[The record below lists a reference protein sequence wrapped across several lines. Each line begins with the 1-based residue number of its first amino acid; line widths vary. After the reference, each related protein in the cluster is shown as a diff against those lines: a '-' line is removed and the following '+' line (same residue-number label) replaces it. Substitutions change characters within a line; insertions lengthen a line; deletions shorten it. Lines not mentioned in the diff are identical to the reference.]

1 MARLEESDNRIPKQ
15 QRESIKLQE
24 EYNEALSFS
33 QSMIGAMNTQINE
46 SIRLNRINGERA
58 LEYLD
63 GLKSGIGTLQGSE
76 QVNKKIVELETE
88 KADIARRYVGANAA
102 LGRQMI
108 ETINLAQEGLQIEE
122 QRLAAT
128 EKVRDVADDMV
139 SSLSSSFDSLTSG
152 LKEIPIVGGML
163 SKVASVGGDA
173 IKSKLGDAAK
183 GFVTNF
189 KGGLDNGLSGMQA
202 LRGAAPALG
211 KSLLAAFASPLVI
224 AGLVVGALAL
234 GIKRFTEIDA
244 AATSFRDNTGLLVS
258 QTKGLQS
265 TISSVSVEYANLGV
279 TAEDVA
285 SAAGEFVNTFDGL
298 QQPAKETV
306 ESLVVMNK
314 NFGVGFSEASKVNK
328 VMQNMGGLSEKQAQ
342 YLSNQ
347 VVQMSKLAG
356 VAPQKVMKDIADNG
370 ADALKYFRGSPAALA
385 KSAVSLAAMGS
396 SLESAA
402 KSSEALL
409 DFESSIANELE
420 ASAML
425 GADINLEKA
434 RAAAFAGDQY
444 AQEQAIMEQ
453 MMKLGDISKMDMYS
467 KEALAKATGKE
478 VDELINMQRIQK
490 QFGNLDEGRLA
501 AAHALIDAGKDITQ
515 VSAADLDLQN
525 KKMASQK
532 DMQSQMDK
540 LSNSTGAISTGF
552 MDMLAPL
559 GTFLIPIITDLSDML
574 GSILLPAFTAIGSAL
589 RIIGGVLGVVWNLF
603 MAILKPIFAITGAI
617 MDGLA
622 KPLNMVADALEP
634 LFAKFGELK
643 DKIMEGIAPILPVFS
658 FIGELLGTVI
668 GGAIDVLVGAFSIL
682 FDFVFGG
689 IDAISGFLQTYLVEP
704 IMSFISTIQSGWEM
718 VKGFFGMGGE
728 EAGGGGATQSVDD
741 GVMQNGQVI
750 STDPADFLI
759 ASKNPSALAGQLSGG
774 GDGGATAA
782 LVSSLIAEMQGMRAD
797 LAAGKIAVNIDGQ
810 RMNAKIAANA
820 VRNPIT

>member
-1 MARLEESDNRIPKQ
+1 MAQLNESDNRIPKQ

-33 QSMIGAMNTQINE
+33 QSMMGAMNTQINE
-46 SIRLNRINGERA
+46 SIRLNGINGQRA
-58 LEYLD
+58 LEYLN

-76 QVNKKIVELETE
+76 QVNKKIVDLETE
-88 KADIARRYVGANAA
+88 KADIARRYVGANAEI
-102 LGRQMI
+102 GRQLI
-108 ETINLAQEGLQIEE
+108 DTINLTQEGLKIEE

-128 EKVRDVADDMV
+128 EKVRDVADDMI

-189 KGGLDNGLSGMQA
+189 KGGLDGGLSGMQA

-211 KSLLAAFASPLVI
+211 KSLMAAFASPLVI
-224 AGLVVGALAL
+224 IGLVVGALAL
-234 GIKRFTEIDA
+234 GMKRFSEIDKA
-244 AATSFRDNTGLLVS
+244 AQQFRDTTGLLNS

-265 TISSVSVEYANLGV
+265 TISSVSVEYANLGATAGDVGKAAASFV
-279 TAEDVA
+279 TA
-285 SAAGEFVNTFDGL
+285 FDGI
-298 QQPAKETV
+298 QQPAKSTV
-306 ESLVVMNK
+306 ESLIIMNK
-314 NFGVGFSEASKVNK
+314 NFGVGFDEASKVNK
-328 VMQNMGGLSEKQAQ
+328 VMQNLGGLTEAQAA
-342 YLSNQ
+342 SMSMS
-347 VVQMSKLAG
+347 VVEMSKLAG
-356 VAPQKVMKDIADNG
+356 VAPQQVMKDIADNS
-370 ADALKYFRGSPAALA
+370 ANTLKYFRGSPKELA

-396 SLESAA
+396 SLESAS

-434 RAAAFAGDQY
+434 RAAAFAGNQY
-444 AQEQAIMEQ
+444 EQEKAIMEE
-453 MMKLGDISKMDMYS
+453 MMKVGDINKMDMYS
-467 KEALAKATGKE
+467 KEALAKATGKSVE
-478 VDELINMQRIQK
+478 ELVNMQRIQK

-501 AAHALIDAGKDITQ
+501 AAHALMDAGKDITQ
-515 VSAADLDLQN
+515 ISATDLDLQN

-540 LSNSTGAISTGF
+540 LSNSAGAISTGF

-559 GTFLIPIITDLSDML
+559 GAFLIPIITDLSDML

-589 RIIGGVLGVVWNLF
+589 RIIGGVLGVIWNLF

-617 MDGLA
+617 MDGLT

-658 FIGELLGTVI
+658 FMGTLIGTVI
-668 GGAIDVLVGAFSIL
+668 GGAIDVLVGAFSTL

-689 IDAISGFLQTYLVEP
+689 IDMISGFLQTYLVEP

-741 GVMQNGQVI
+741 GVMQNGNVI

-759 ASKNPSALAGQLSGG
+759 ASKNPSALAGQLSSG
-774 GDGGATAA
+774 GDGGGTAA

>member
-1 MARLEESDNRIPKQ
+1 MASLDDQAKQLAERQKENIRLQN
-15 QRESIKLQE
+15 
-24 EYNEALSFS
+24 EYNEALKISA
-33 QSMIGAMNTQINE
+33 SMISSAAQSIDNEIDYRTTLGRRVKDYHNELKSSMTQLESSEDAAKKLVEIENEKVRVASSYFGANLAVGREM
-46 SIRLNRINGERA
+46 LRA
-58 LEYLD
+58 LE
-63 GLKSGIGTLQGSE
+63 IAEETLNIE
-76 QVNKKIVELETE
+76 QQK
-88 KADIARRYVGANAA
+88 
-102 LGRQMI
+102 
-108 ETINLAQEGLQIEE
+108 
-122 QRLAAT
+122 LAAT
-128 EKVRDVADDMV
+128 EKVRDVAD
-139 SSLSSSFDSLTSG
+139 SLTQSFADSFDTITNG
-152 LKEIPIVGGML
+152 LNQIPVIGGML
-163 SKVASVGGDA
+163 SKVASIGGDA
-173 IKSKLGDAAK
+173 IKNKLGNAAQ

-189 KGGLDNGLSGMQA
+189 RAGLNNNLGTMGS
-202 LRGAAPALG
+202 LRAAAPALG
-211 KSLLAAFASPLVI
+211 QSLMAAFASPLVI
-224 AGLVVGALAL
+224 IGLVVAALAM
-234 GIKRFTEIDA
+234 GIKRFSEIDKA
-244 AATSFRDNTGLLVS
+244 AQQFRDTTGLLNS

-265 TISSVSVEYANLGV
+265 TISSVSVEYANLGA
-279 TAEDVA
+279 TAEDVGKAAA
-285 SAAGEFVNTFDGL
+285 SFVTAFDGI
-298 QQPAKETV
+298 QQPAKSTV
-306 ESLVVMNK
+306 ESLIIMNK
-314 NFGVGFSEASKVNK
+314 NFGVGFDEASKVNK
-328 VMQNMGGLSEKQAQ
+328 VMQNLGGLTEAQAA
-342 YLSNQ
+342 SMSMS
-347 VVQMSKLAG
+347 VVEMSKLAG
-356 VAPQKVMKDIADNG
+356 VAPQQVMKDIADNS
-370 ADALKYFRGSPAALA
+370 ANTLKYFRGSPKELA

-434 RAAAFAGDQY
+434 RAAAFAGNQY
-444 AQEQAIMEQ
+444 EQEKAIMEE
-453 MMKLGDISKMDMYS
+453 MMKVGDINKMDMYS
-467 KEALAKATGKE
+467 KEALAKATGKS

-501 AAHALIDAGKDITQ
+501 AAHALMDAGKDITQ
-515 VSAADLDLQN
+515 ISATDLDLQN

-559 GTFLIPIITDLSDML
+559 GAFLIPIITDLSDML

-589 RIIGGVLGVVWNLF
+589 RIIGGALGVVWNLF

-617 MDGLA
+617 MDGLT

-658 FIGELLGTVI
+658 FMGTLIGTVI
-668 GGAIDVLVGAFSIL
+668 GGAIDVLVGAFSVL
-682 FDFVFGG
+682 FDFVFSG
-689 IDAISGFLQTYLVEP
+689 ITGISDFIRTYLVEP
-704 IMSFISTIQSGWEM
+704 LMSVTNKIQEGIDY
-718 VKGFFGMGGE
+718 VKGLNPFADDE
-728 EAGGGGATQSVDD
+728 GGGATQSVND

-759 ASKNPSALAGQLSGG
+759 ASKNPSALAGQIGG
-774 GDGGATAA
+774 GDGGGTAA
-782 LVSSLIAEMQGMRAD
+782 LVSALIAEMQGMRAD